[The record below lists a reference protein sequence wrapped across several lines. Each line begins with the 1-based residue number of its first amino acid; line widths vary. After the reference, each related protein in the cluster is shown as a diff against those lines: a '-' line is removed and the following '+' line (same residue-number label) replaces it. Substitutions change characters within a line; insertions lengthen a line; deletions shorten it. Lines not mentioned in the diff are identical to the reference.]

1 MNLYC
6 LCFRIVVPGT
16 KTEPVM
22 VSRGGRR
29 FQSVDLARDC
39 ARREYRP
46 SKAVHTGIVDMG
58 DMKVVEAIDGGM
70 DAGDIVIAIGPGG
83 SP

>member
-16 KTEPVM
+16 KQEPVM

-29 FQSVDLARDC
+29 FQNIDLARDC
-39 ARREYRP
+39 ARREFRP
-46 SKAVHTGIVDMG
+46 SKSFHTGIVDME

-70 DAGDIVIAIGPGG
+70 VAGDIVIAVGPGG
-83 SP
+83 VP